1 MSHSKAFVILKNS
14 GTLGLSTFAGK
25 ILYFLLFIIIGRFLG
40 PLDLGKFSFALSFT
54 AIFFLINDLG
64 ISILAVREV
73 SQDKNRTEKYLGN
86 LVLLKLFLAALAF
99 LGMFTAITLMGY
111 PKETVT
117 IVILMGL
124 ASFLSHL
131 SLSLRWIFQA
141 YQKLEYESLV
151 SVTQNLGYFIL
162 GFLAL
167 TLNLGVFGIGYSQ
180 IIVGILIVL
189 FSWFIVNRKFHRIK
203 IEVNLPFWKDL
214 LRKSVPFA
222 LMLVFIS
229 LYLNIDTV
237 LLSFFK
243 GDHSVGVYNAAN
255 RLALGGRTILAVF
268 IAALFPIMSKLSKV
282 SESELNRFLEKSL
295 ALMICLALP
304 LSLGVTFL
312 SEKIIVFLYGQKFI
326 SSASVLQIVIWG
338 MFCMCL
344 SVILGYALIS
354 LGKQKIYTLITGLG
368 LGVNLVIN
376 FSLIPKLAQIGSSI
390 AILGTEFFVLG
401 AGIYS
406 IIRLLDFK
414 ITGLLPS
421 VLKICAASLLMMGVI
436 YITKDFHLLLCVGL
450 GAISYFSALFSF
462 KGIYGYNLYRVRDLI
477 LARL

>member
-14 GTLGLSTFAGK
+14 GALGVSTFAGK

-73 SQDKNRTEKYLGN
+73 SKDKSRTEKYLGN

-99 LGMFTAITLMGY
+99 FGVFSVINLMGY

-124 ASFLSHL
+124 ASFLSQL

-151 SVTQNLGYFIL
+151 SVAQNLGYFIL

-203 IEVNLPFWKDL
+203 IAVNLPFWKDL
-214 LRKSVPFA
+214 LRKSIPFA

-229 LYLNIDTV
+229 MYLNLDTV

-243 GDHSVGVYNAAN
+243 GDHSAGVYSAAN

-268 IAALFPIMSKLSKV
+268 IAALFPIMSELSKV
-282 SESELNRFLEKSL
+282 SKTELNRFLEKSL
-295 ALMICLALP
+295 ALMLSLALP
-304 LSLGVTFL
+304 LSLGATFL

-354 LGKQKIYTLITGLG
+354 LEKQKIYTLITGLG
-368 LGVNLVIN
+368 MGVNLVLN
-376 FSLIPKLAQIGSSI
+376 FMLIPKLAQIGSGL
-390 AILGTEFFVLG
+390 AILGTEVFVLS
-401 AGIYS
+401 AVFYS
-406 IIRLLDFK
+406 IVKLLNFK
-414 ITGLLPS
+414 LTALLPS
-421 VLKICAASLLMMGVI
+421 VLKISAACTVMLGMVYLTKNFNLLVCA
-436 YITKDFHLLLCVGL
+436 GL
-450 GAISYFSALFSF
+450 GIISYFTALLSF
-462 KGIYGYNLYRVRDLI
+462 KGMYGYNLYRVKELL